1 MFRKFAITAAALVA
15 ITGAGIGTMTTSS
28 NAATFTVPTQF
39 EETASVEKVHWRRWG
54 HGHRRWNRWG
64 GRRWFRHCHPRW
76 RHNFR
81 RAYCH
86 SHRRW

>member
-1 MFRKFAITAAALVA
+1 MFRKFAITTAALVA

-28 NAATFTVPTQF
+28 SAATFTVPTQL
-39 EETASVEKVHWRRWG
+39 EETGTVEKVHWRRWG
-54 HGHRRWNRWG
+54 HRHYWGHRG
-64 GRRWFRHCHPRW
+64 WFRHCHPRW
-76 RHNFR
+76 RHNYR

>member
-1 MFRKFAITAAALVA
+1 MFRKFAITAATVIA
-15 ITGAGIGTMTTSS
+15 ITGAGVATMTTTS
-28 NAATFTVPTQF
+28 NAATFTVPTQL
-39 EETASVEKVHWRRWG
+39 EETGAVEKVYWRRWGYGYRRWG
-54 HGHRRWNRWG
+54 HGR
-64 GRRWFRHCHPRW
+64 RRWFRHCHPRW